1 MANIT
6 RRSMTLNQ
14 KLRSLQFI
22 NLFVSIAGLY
32 YYGAELF
39 FVSYLIFI
47 ILCPIG
53 ISAGLHR
60 YFTHKSFKTSK
71 FWEKFMLFASVYA
84 TVGSS
89 IAWVG
94 IHRAHHL
101 YADKHYDPHSPKD
114 GIFKVW
120 TGLGHTDTK
129 IPVSFV
135 KDLLRDPTHRFIHDN
150 YFKILL
156 IPVALLFLCDP
167 ILGIFLYSIPAT
179 LALQTTS
186 IVNVLGH
193 THGYRTYDTDDRST
207 NSWIANL
214 ISLGEGWHNNHHK
227 NPANYTIKEKSNE
240 WDLIS
245 MFIRKIK
252 QNQ

>member
-1 MANIT
+1 
-6 RRSMTLNQ
+6 MTLNQ

-32 YYGAELF
+32 YYGFSNLLLSYFVFILF
-39 FVSYLIFI
+39 
-47 ILCPIG
+47 CPIG

-60 YFTHKSFKTSK
+60 YFTHKSYKTSK
-71 FWEKFMLFASVYA
+71 FWERTMLLLSVYA

-94 IHRAHHL
+94 VHRAHHTFT
-101 YADKHYDPHSPKD
+101 DKPYDPHSPKD
-114 GIFKVW
+114 SVFKAW
-120 TGLGHTDTK
+120 TGLGHTETK

-135 KDLLRDPTHRFIHDN
+135 KDLLRNPLHRTIHDN

-156 IPVALLFLCDP
+156 IPVIVLFIYSP
-167 ILGIFLYSIPAT
+167 MLGVFLYAIPAT

-193 THGYRTYDTDDRST
+193 THGYRNYNTDDLSS
-207 NSWIANL
+207 NSWIANVV
-214 ISLGEGWHNNHHK
+214 SLGEGWHNNHH
-227 NPANYTIKEKSNE
+227 NRPSNYTLKEKSHE
-240 WDLIS
+240 WDLIGV
-245 MFIRKIK
+245 FINRIKI
-252 QNQ
+252 